1 MMKIACLDGVENSG
15 KTFTLNKLLES
26 GWLEENKIKYECV
39 HFPSEE
45 LCNTDIFYALTLPE
59 NSDNINLKMSFI
71 ESLIKEEFLFLD
83 KCKGTDVDVV
93 FIDRFL
99 FSSLIYQGSG
109 ASGAWDMEKV
119 ILQKY
124 EELLSR
130 LNISTDNFYNFL
142 FLYEIY
148 NDHSETNEAKIRFD
162 SMNKKM
168 YNRFNDLLNGI
179 KDGAYILQNDLLLKN
194 KHIFDDYDKNK
205 KYTDLDMGD
214 IGRNRVLEIINTI
227 RGIK

>member
-1 MMKIACLDGVENSG
+1 MKIVCLDGVENSG
-15 KTFTLNKLLES
+15 KTFTLNKLLDS

-59 NSDNINLKMSFI
+59 NSNNIDLKMEFI
-71 ESLIKEEFLFLD
+71 ESLIEEEYLFLD
-83 KCKGTDVDVV
+83 KCNGKNVDIV

-124 EELLSR
+124 EELLSK
-130 LNISTDNFYNFL
+130 LDISTDNFYNFL

-162 SMNKKM
+162 SMNNKM
-168 YNRFNDLLNGI
+168 YNRFNDLLYGTR
-179 KDGAYILQNDLLLKN
+179 DGVPILQNDLLLKN
-194 KHIFDDYDKNK
+194 KHVFVDYEKNK
-205 KYTDLDMGD
+205 LYTELDMYI
-214 IGRNRVLEIINTI
+214 IGENRVLEIINI
-227 RGIK
+227 IKDKK